1 MEMPVI
7 NSEFLHINVYAHT
20 VGTRPS
26 FSSAP
31 RRRGKVVRE
40 QRVSHSCN
48 KPPALTILSCKRLT
62 ATHYVNIAEKEM
74 VLIVQCSQ
82 FAFVCTY
89 ISVTL

>member
-7 NSEFLHINVYAHT
+7 NTEFMHINVHVHT

-31 RRRGKVVRE
+31 RRRE
-40 QRVSHSCN
+40 QRVSHSCDTSPDN
-48 KPPALTILSCKRLT
+48 LHCKRLT

>member
-7 NSEFLHINVYAHT
+7 NTEFMRINVHAHT

-31 RRRGKVVRE
+31 RRRE
-40 QRVSHSCN
+40 QRVSHSCD